1 MSPCVAVLQPL
12 HQTAQARV
20 DLGRVHTKG
29 FTCTTSVSCWAKPL
43 KQTIQCLDRGFHG
56 GHWQNEGYDSILF
69 NPGDGGDQA
78 SISFSKIFICQICQ
92 ICQVPNTYVMWCH
105 VCHVIWKND
114 FWRLGIFGVK
124 PPIVWMANE
133 VNTWFGTRT
142 ACWVCAVCET
152 VSSGWFNWQA
162 VAIPRKKGVCA
173 WGWMHVRYV
182 RSATECFFFGT
193 CSGLETVEM
202 DLGSMQWGSKSWW
215 SIRNQILASLFSF
228 LDFCLPR
235 RSSSLMSISWILN

>member
-78 SISFSKIFICQICQ
+78 SILFSKIFICQICQ

-114 FWRLGIFGVK
+114 FWRHFWREATNRLNGKRGEYMIWDKNRVLSMRR
-124 PPIVWMANE
+124 VWASE
-133 VNTWFGTRT
+133 QWLIQLT
-142 ACWVCAVCET
+142 
-152 VSSGWFNWQA
+152 SSGH
-162 VAIPRKKGVCA
+162 PKKKRRLCLGLDACSLCSFSH
-173 WGWMHVRYV
+173 WMFLLR
-182 RSATECFFFGT
+182 
-193 CSGLETVEM
+193 
-202 DLGSMQWGSKSWW
+202 DL
-215 SIRNQILASLFSF
+215 
-228 LDFCLPR
+228 
-235 RSSSLMSISWILN
+235 

>member
-1 MSPCVAVLQPL
+1 MEVTRPAFHL
-12 HQTAQARV
+12 
-20 DLGRVHTKG
+20 
-29 FTCTTSVSCWAKPL
+29 L
-43 KQTIQCLDRGFHG
+43 KCSYVKYVKYVKYLIH
-56 GHWQNEGYDSILF
+56 
-69 NPGDGGDQA
+69 
-78 SISFSKIFICQICQ
+78 
-92 ICQVPNTYVMWCH
+92 PNTYVMWCH
-105 VCHVIWKND
+105 VCHVIWNND
-114 FWRLGIFGVK
+114 FWRLGVFGVK

-133 VNTWFGTRT
+133 VSTWFGTRT
-142 ACWVCAVCET
+142 ACWVCAVCEP

-215 SIRNQILASLFSF
+215 SIRNQISACSSHFWTAF
-228 LDFCLPR
+228 PGGLPVLWV
-235 RSSSLMSISWILN
+235 SHEYWIK